1 MDVVC
6 FSFDCNI
13 YDDGSSNCTTIDPRY
28 TKTTT
33 YKPTFKPSVPSI
45 GPTTTKA
52 RPTKQITTPKTT
64 AKPTTAKPSP
74 TEPITTPKPTTVP
87 PSPSKSS
94 VATTPKT
101 YQTTVTLPR
110 VVTSDVI
117 YTTTNIRTS
126 SLPMGHKVTS
136 PGTPA
141 VGPSVYIPC
150 SVVGFVV
157 VVVLLASIAI
167 VRRYR
172 NRKRS
177 LEDGQL
183 LDADTICD
191 LQLEYPQSIF
201 NEERQYVQP
210 TALSSNDNPVLSDA
224 PLDDDIDDTV
234 ERAAP
239 VYRDNIMFERTTFGT
254 QRERDTNKDKVV

>member
-13 YDDGSSNCTTIDPRY
+13 YDDGSSNCTTIDP
-28 TKTTT
+28 
-33 YKPTFKPSVPSI
+33 
-45 GPTTTKA
+45 
-52 RPTKQITTPKTT
+52 
-64 AKPTTAKPSP
+64 
-74 TEPITTPKPTTVP
+74 
-87 PSPSKSS
+87 
-94 VATTPKT
+94 
-101 YQTTVTLPR
+101 
-110 VVTSDVI
+110 
-117 YTTTNIRTS
+117 
-126 SLPMGHKVTS
+126 
-136 PGTPA
+136 
-141 VGPSVYIPC
+141 
-150 SVVGFVV
+150 
-157 VVVLLASIAI
+157 
-167 VRRYR
+167 
-172 NRKRS
+172 S